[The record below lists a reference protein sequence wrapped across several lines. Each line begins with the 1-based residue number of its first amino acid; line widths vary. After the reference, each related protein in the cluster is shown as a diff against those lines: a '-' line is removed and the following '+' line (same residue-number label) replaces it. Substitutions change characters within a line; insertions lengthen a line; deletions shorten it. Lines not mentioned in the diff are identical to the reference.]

1 MNVTSVTKET
11 SFADF
16 VCHVLNICGKKEIV
30 VSVAA
35 ANPKIV
41 KKSMFNYLY
50 FLLVQA
56 TELSLCSSEF
66 YLPNTF

>member
-1 MNVTSVTKET
+1 MNVINVSKET

-41 KKSMFNYLY
+41 RKSMFNYLY
-50 FLLVQA
+50 FD
-56 TELSLCSSEF
+56 S
-66 YLPNTF
+66 

>member
-1 MNVTSVTKET
+1 MSVNKET

-35 ANPKIV
+35 ANPIIV
-41 KKSMFNYLY
+41 RKSIYTNL
-50 FLLVQA
+50 
-56 TELSLCSSEF
+56 
-66 YLPNTF
+66 